1 MISKRF
7 ESNIKYISKQRSF
20 NSKQQFY
27 LIFNYWQWKLSK
39 KKKKSNK
46 SDKCENSENLEI
58 LMWNISI
65 EIKELKRISK
75 VKKLLSSK

>member
-39 KKKKSNK
+39 KNNK